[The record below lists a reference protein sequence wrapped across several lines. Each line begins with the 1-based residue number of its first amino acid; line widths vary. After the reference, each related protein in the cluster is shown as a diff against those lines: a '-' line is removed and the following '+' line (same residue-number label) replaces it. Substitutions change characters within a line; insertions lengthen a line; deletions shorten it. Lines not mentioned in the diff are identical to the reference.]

1 MRLFSRGSEDE
12 EGAFGQEVTGTS
24 KHSDSYYFDEAR
36 PKRDFSGRRRKI
48 PKRFGGAAP
57 LVPSGSLLCA
67 GQPPHRKMKVPMSM
81 TYSSSTA
88 SSDVASYGG
97 FVDALGGIATIVLA
111 IIALAG
117 VKPEILVAIA
127 TVVFGAALLIQGGA
141 MLTEFALIEEPEAE
155 SASTGGGLSALFLVG
170 FAGIVLAVLA
180 LLGVHAP
187 VLTAVSA
194 IAFGAA
200 LVISSSAVW
209 QLLTS
214 RFIAARFQARSP
226 MLRVMASE
234 VAAGSSGLQAMA
246 GLAVIVLGI
255 LAVAG
260 IFSGPLTLIA
270 FLVAGAAIVLTGST
284 LSGTM
289 TGFMRPTGATARVT
303 P

>member
-24 KHSDSYYFDEAR
+24 KHSDSYQFDEAR

-48 PKRFGGAAP
+48 PKRFGAAP

-67 GQPPHRKMKVPMSM
+67 GQPPHRKMEASMSM

-117 VKPEILVAIA
+117 VKPEIMVAIA

-155 SASTGGGLSALFLVG
+155 SASTGGGLSALWHPRGGGHFQRAFDADRLPGCRRGNRADRQLVEQHDDRIYAVDRRDG
-170 FAGIVLAVLA
+170 AGHAVTRNA
-180 LLGVHAP
+180 
-187 VLTAVSA
+187 
-194 IAFGAA
+194 
-200 LVISSSAVW
+200 
-209 QLLTS
+209 
-214 RFIAARFQARSP
+214 
-226 MLRVMASE
+226 
-234 VAAGSSGLQAMA
+234 
-246 GLAVIVLGI
+246 
-255 LAVAG
+255 
-260 IFSGPLTLIA
+260 
-270 FLVAGAAIVLTGST
+270 
-284 LSGTM
+284 
-289 TGFMRPTGATARVT
+289 
-303 P
+303 

>member
-1 MRLFSRGSEDE
+1 
-12 EGAFGQEVTGTS
+12 
-24 KHSDSYYFDEAR
+24 
-36 PKRDFSGRRRKI
+36 
-48 PKRFGGAAP
+48 
-57 LVPSGSLLCA
+57 
-67 GQPPHRKMKVPMSM
+67 MSM

-141 MLTEFALIEEPEAE
+141 MLTEFALIETAPEAE
-155 SASTGGGLSALFLVG
+155 AGASGGGLSALFLVG
-170 FAGIVLAVLA
+170 FAGIVLGVLA

-187 VLTAVSA
+187 VLTAVAA
-194 IAFGAA
+194 IGFGAA

-214 RFIAARFQARSP
+214 RSIAARFQSRSP

-260 IFSGPLTLIA
+260 IFSETLTLTA

-289 TGFMRPTGATARVT
+289 TGFMRPTGVTAQVRAA

>member
-1 MRLFSRGSEDE
+1 
-12 EGAFGQEVTGTS
+12 
-24 KHSDSYYFDEAR
+24 
-36 PKRDFSGRRRKI
+36 
-48 PKRFGGAAP
+48 
-57 LVPSGSLLCA
+57 
-67 GQPPHRKMKVPMSM
+67 MSM
-81 TYSSSTA
+81 AYSSSTA

-141 MLTEFALIEEPEAE
+141 MLTEFALIETAPDGEAG
-155 SASTGGGLSALFLVG
+155 AGGGGLSALFLVG
-170 FAGIVLAVLA
+170 FAGIVLGVLA
-180 LLGVHAP
+180 LLGVQAP
-187 VLTAVSA
+187 VLTAVAA

-214 RFIAARFQARSP
+214 RSVAARFQTRSP

-246 GLAVIVLGI
+246 GLAAIVLGI

-260 IFSGPLTLIA
+260 IFSGTLTLIA

-289 TGFMRPTGATARVT
+289 TGFMRPTGATTQVRIA